1 MATGKAEAKATGTCW
16 QRGLRPGLAR
26 ERSCAKGFEA
36 GPHFGIKGWQG
47 SCVEGW
53 GRDPGWVRYFAKAGA
68 FPQQQQP
75 GLGVIQVPQGFQK
88 RLARINPLGLGVGRA
103 KSMAPNGGPQQS
115 KSSGPV
121 NCKPCREAVW
131 STRPSWDVVMSLH
144 LAGLSAKPTWRAAGG
159 PVLCGAVASC
169 QQGTRHPSRRSKLR
183 LLVPRAGA
191 HSPQCRLHGQGKQK
205 RPQRIALLHPSFRRQ
220 RLPVKQQAAMV
231 PVAPLSVRGQPWE
244 AQAHFP

>member
-1 MATGKAEAKATGTCW
+1 MATGKAQAKATGTCW
-16 QRGLRPGLAR
+16 QRGLRPGRAR

-131 STRPSWDVVMSLH
+131 VNQAVVGCCDELALGWVERQAD
-144 LAGLSAKPTWRAAGG
+144 LAGRYFCLILLFEVGLVGTPFGETPKTHAAGCE
-159 PVLCGAVASC
+159 L
-169 QQGTRHPSRRSKLR
+169 
-183 LLVPRAGA
+183 
-191 HSPQCRLHGQGKQK
+191 
-205 RPQRIALLHPSFRRQ
+205 
-220 RLPVKQQAAMV
+220 
-231 PVAPLSVRGQPWE
+231 
-244 AQAHFP
+244 